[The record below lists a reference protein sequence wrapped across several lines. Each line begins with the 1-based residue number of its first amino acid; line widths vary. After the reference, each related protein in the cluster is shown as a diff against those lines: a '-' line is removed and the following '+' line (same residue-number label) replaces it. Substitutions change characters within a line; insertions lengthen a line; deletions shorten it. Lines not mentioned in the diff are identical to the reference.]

1 MSGNKTLRGNVTI
14 WAVRPEAFADW
25 STPISA
31 AAWATAN
38 TAGLIT
44 DISCAVEDGYKLNLT
59 GSKTDNSQSVCDIA
73 QVDTPLYREYEA
85 QLDLFRN
92 KPGSTDTPIY
102 DTALSLFDAKGI
114 DYYLVKRVDKTQ
126 GSAVEEGDIL
136 SAFGVTT
143 DYGQDTTAD
152 GSMLM
157 FGARFKPNGN
167 VHTYQ
172 TVTA

>member
-14 WAVRPEAFADW
+14 WAVRPQAFPDW
-25 STPISA
+25 TVPISA
-31 AAWATAN
+31 AAWATAV

-44 DISCAVEDGYKLNLT
+44 DISCAVEDSYKLNLT

-73 QVDTPLYREYEA
+73 QVDTPLFRQYDG

-92 KPGSTDTPIY
+92 QPGTSDSPIY

-114 DYYLVKRVDKTQ
+114 TYYLVKRVDKAQ
-126 GSAVEEGDIL
+126 GSAVAAGDIL
-136 SAFGVTT
+136 SAFGFDT
-143 DYGQDTTAD
+143 DYGQDVTAD
-152 GSMLM
+152 GSMLK